1 MPNKLRLSFENDKG
15 ECDDYYIL
23 MSFPILKAAISR
35 CKCEFCQ
42 ESLNIV
48 DNEPFRAGL
57 LQKLSFQYRKCG
69 ILNTFNSSPA
79 TYNVSHPDSKARR
92 TMVDIT
98 LRSVLAFRE
107 IGKGHKAMTTFCDFM
122 NLSRPQR
129 HSMIK
134 QMRNF

>member
-1 MPNKLRLSFENDKG
+1 MPKKLRLSFESDKD
-15 ECDDYYIL
+15 ECVDYYIL
-23 MSFPILKAAISR
+23 MSFPILQAAISR
-35 CKCEFCQ
+35 CNCDFCK
-42 ESLNIV
+42 ESLNLV

-57 LQKLSFQYRKCG
+57 SHKLSLQYRKCG
-69 ILNTFNSSPA
+69 ILDTFYSSLA
-79 TYNVSHPDSKARR
+79 TYNVSHPDSNDRR

-122 NLSRPQR
+122 NLSKPLR